1 MKSRER
7 LETVQTTVASVL
19 GLLASL
25 LVLAV
30 PVLPLVLAPGA
41 EAFIHW
47 TSGAIGRAELDGT
60 NVDRAFITDTS
71 APYGV
76 AVSASH
82 LYWADSFR
90 KIGRAERN
98 GANVQTTF
106 LAGVDG
112 AEGVAV
118 DDHHVYWAHSGAV
131 GRAKLDGTGVDESF
145 IVSNDPLGM
154 NGPAMDLAV
163 DDHHVY
169 WTQGFTIARAD
180 LDGTDVD
187 QAFITDANSPRG
199 LAVDQSHLYWT
210 DYYAGSI
217 GRASL
222 DGVSVEPKFISGLEG
237 DYTTD
242 VAVNGDH
249 VYWGQ
254 YDGNPLGDKFAGR
267 IGRANLDGT
276 NVDQALISLGDEAP
290 QYLALDRRR
299 DTKVVGGATATKTQN
314 QAGKRIVVRIEVK
327 VQETVT
333 ARASGKIEIAP
344 TYKLMPET
352 TRVAAGKAKT
362 LKLCP
367 KKAAAKKIAA
377 ALKRIGRATAKLS
390 VKLTDG
396 AGNTKIETVGVKL
409 TRR

>member
-1 MKSRER
+1 M
-7 LETVQTTVASVL
+7 
-19 GLLASL
+19 
-25 LVLAV
+25 
-30 PVLPLVLAPGA
+30 
-41 EAFIHW
+41 F
-47 TSGAIGRAELDGT
+47 
-60 NVDRAFITDTS
+60 
-71 APYGV
+71 
-76 AVSASH
+76 
-82 LYWADSFR
+82 
-90 KIGRAERN
+90 
-98 GANVQTTF
+98 
-106 LAGVDG
+106 
-112 AEGVAV
+112 
-118 DDHHVYWAHSGAV
+118 
-131 GRAKLDGTGVDESF
+131 
-145 IVSNDPLGM
+145 
-154 NGPAMDLAV
+154 
-163 DDHHVY
+163 
-169 WTQGFTIARAD
+169 
-180 LDGTDVD
+180 
-187 QAFITDANSPRG
+187 
-199 LAVDQSHLYWT
+199 
-210 DYYAGSI
+210 
-217 GRASL
+217 
-222 DGVSVEPKFISGLEG
+222 EPKFISGLEG

-299 DTKVVGGATATKTQN
+299 DTKVVGGATATKTQS

-367 KKAAAKKIAA
+367 KKAAAKKVAA

-396 AGNTKIETVGVKL
+396 AGNTKIETLGVKL